1 MLRKKEKVNFYTLLI
16 QQAQCTV
23 DGVKLLCAYCANPDE
38 ACGDQIKELEMLGDR
53 KRSHLIAEINNS
65 FITPIDR
72 EDLFRLSG
80 TIDDV
85 LDYAWYTVKE
95 LRIYHIDPDRA
106 IGDMAPLL
114 LEMAESLRDCMRML
128 EHNTAQCNFHAVQDK
143 KLENRLNARFHQA
156 MNDLFEQEDL
166 RAILKY
172 REVYAHF
179 NHASDKGDHAADIL
193 LDILVKS

>member
-1 MLRKKEKVNFYTLLI
+1 MEVIVAALCLL
-16 QQAQCTV
+16 
-23 DGVKLLCAYCANPDE
+23 LLLAGDVLLVVLLMRSRRPDDQ
-38 ACGDQIKELEMLGDR
+38 DQIKELEMLGDR

-106 IGDMAPLL
+106 IGDMAALL

-128 EHNTAQCNFHAVQDK
+128 EHNPAQCNVHAVQVK

>member
-1 MLRKKEKVNFYTLLI
+1 MLDNRG
-16 QQAQCTV
+16 Q
-23 DGVKLLCAYCANPDE
+23 
-38 ACGDQIKELEMLGDR
+38 GDQSERAIERRNDRDAKNSLRRGEHRQEDAAEGNRRDQVGD
-53 KRSHLIAEINNS
+53 E
-65 FITPIDR
+65 
-72 EDLFRLSG
+72 
-80 TIDDV
+80 
-85 LDYAWYTVKE
+85 YQ
-95 LRIYHIDPDRA
+95 LRIYHIDPDSA
-106 IGDMAPLL
+106 IGDMAALL

-128 EHNTAQCNFHAVQDK
+128 EHNPAQCNVHAVQVK